1 MPILQVVTLVSTGG
15 TMKIE
20 QAGPHSYKV
29 MRSGNVDSYIAHL
42 SDQELRD
49 LYEVAGDLI
58 EFLDCAAEHTLDV
71 AN

>member
-1 MPILQVVTLVSTGG
+1 MTILQVVTLVSAGG
-15 TMKIE
+15 TMKVE

-29 MRSGNVDSYIAHL
+29 MRHGSVDSYIGHL
-42 SDQELRD
+42 SEQELRD
-49 LYEVAGDLI
+49 LHEVAGDLL